1 MSDGARRIRLPLLDR
16 LLDADPAAPV
26 DPPVTT
32 QYAVDLLRQAVRRD
46 LETLL
51 NARRRRVP
59 LPEGLAELPHSPLG
73 YGIPDPTA
81 GSFTE
86 DDRREALAA
95 EVEAAIRRFEPRLTN
110 IRVTLAKESRDRAD
124 LPDRTLRLRVEA
136 VLRSDPVPE
145 QITFET
151 QLRPVTLDVAVRES

>member
-59 LPEGLAELPHSPLG
+59 LPEGLAELAHSPLG

-95 EVEAAIRRFEPRLTN
+95 EVEAAIRRFEPRLMN